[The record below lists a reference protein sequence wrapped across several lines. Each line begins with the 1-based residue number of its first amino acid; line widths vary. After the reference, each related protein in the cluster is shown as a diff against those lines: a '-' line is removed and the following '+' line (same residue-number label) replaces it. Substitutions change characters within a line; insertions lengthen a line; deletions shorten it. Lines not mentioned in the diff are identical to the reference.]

1 MSSATSGVKR
11 NSPRSGWNWRMTCCR
26 DGIPPLWKTEKDTRR
41 AVEVVRESQERR
53 SYLFVVRES
62 QERRSYLFDHLYR
75 YLAMDG
81 MPGNRF

>member
-1 MSSATSGVKR
+1 METD
-11 NSPRSGWNWRMTCCR
+11 PRELR
-26 DGIPPLWKTEKDTRR
+26 DLGREAEFAEVRLELENDLLSRWDPA
-41 AVEVVRESQERR
+41 AVEK
-53 SYLFVVRES
+53 VVRES